1 KFHRPLH
8 AIDATH
14 ACEIGV
20 LERFGLL
27 EILRLR
33 IHHPDVCVSDVRD
46 LAAGAFKNPGEDG
59 GLVLEQ
65 ERAKGDGENEA
76 EIFSSVDVQHFERDE
91 MHAGCPLIGTYR
103 LVGMIDHKKET
114 TV

>member
-1 KFHRPLH
+1 RVALKKSDGPSH
-8 AIDATH
+8 AFDTAH

-33 IHHPDVCVSDVRD
+33 IHHPDVCVSDIRD
-46 LAAGAFKNPGEDG
+46 LAAGAFKDSGEDR

-65 ERAKGDGENEA
+65 ERAKGDGEDKA
-76 EIFSSVDVQHFERDE
+76 EIFSSVAGQHFERDE
-91 MHAGCPLIGTYR
+91 IHAGSPL
-103 LVGMIDHKKET
+103 L
-114 TV
+114 